1 MKLEWRVTLGA
12 AFFLLAA
19 FALYWFTS
27 YEDAGS
33 VLLFFGGTAY
43 ILLFAFILLQYKRR
57 HGTPRAEDR
66 PDANQSDGAGEVAF
80 FPSNSIWPV
89 SLGIGFVFVAVGL
102 VYGAWYFAIGFIL
115 LLGAV
120 IGFNV
125 EADSRTESDSHPEQ
139 HSHTE

>member
-1 MKLEWRVTLGA
+1 MKMEWRVTLGA
-12 AFFLLAA
+12 AFFLLAV

-27 YEDAGS
+27 YEDTGS

-43 ILLFAFILLQYKRR
+43 VLLFSFILLQYKRR
-57 HGTPRAEDR
+57 RGIPRAEDR
-66 PDANQSDGAGEVAF
+66 PDANQADGAGEVAY
-80 FPSNSIWPV
+80 FPSASIWPV

-102 VYGAWYFAIGFIL
+102 VYGAWYFAIGFML

-125 EADSRTESDSHPEQ
+125 EADSHTGSDSPRE
-139 HSHTE
+139 